1 MENINIELKRLD
13 ELILATTKTKKAFAK
28 RIQYDPS
35 LLTKILKGEA
45 SLTDR
50 LKKTIFSTFS
60 VNPDWWETGCGPM
73 FTRDVPLV
81 AEELLEYPE
90 RQISIPKSHTR
101 FIDAAKARHYSI
113 SLTVSD
119 PTLID
124 IVRILQDDLPEIKDK
139 VLAILKAR
147 RDLKNA
153 LNDLGTPDSTDWF

>member
-1 MENINIELKRLD
+1 MSTEKVEIMENINIELRRLD

-101 FIDAAKARHYSI
+101 HYSM

-124 IVRILQDDLPEIKDK
+124 IVRILQDDLPEIKEK

-147 RDLKNA
+147 RDLKRS